1 MLTYDL
7 TAKGNKTMYAFLYES
22 MKEDILNGRLAAG
35 ERLPSK
41 RTFAQHLGVS
51 VKTVENAYEQ
61 LLLEGYIRAEE
72 KRGYY
77 VTPIQKTPSKKSSY
91 EFFATRF
98 HEDEYLA
105 DLTAN
110 NIRYDRFPYTT
121 WAKTIRETLAD
132 YDTDLLKVVPFN
144 GVERLRIAIADHLY
158 HFRGMDVSP
167 DHIVVGAGTEYLY
180 SRLLQLLGED
190 GTWKGK
196 KRQSVRFGIEN
207 PGYRKITG
215 LYDSANVDWDYVDI
229 DEKGIRVDQLTPK
242 GITAV
247 HVSPEH
253 QVPIGFAMPVDRR
266 QELLAWAGE
275 AKERYIVEDDFD
287 CEFRMVGRPI
297 PSLQSMDHSNRV
309 IYMNTFSKTM
319 VPSLRMGYMVLP
331 ERLMERYVST
341 MHFYSATVSGLE
353 QHAMAAFM
361 EKGHFDRHIRR
372 LVNDYKAQREKIC
385 RMFRES
391 ALSAISSIYEDDA
404 GTHFLWKVTT
414 PLSDV
419 EIKWAARQ
427 RGILVKCLSEY
438 CFADADRY
446 RGILVI
452 HYSDMSDEVL
462 EKVIKAF
469 EDIFLGTDE
478 NWYLSMQQM

>member
-7 TAKGNKTMYAFLYES
+7 TARGHQTMYEFLYTS
-22 MKEDILNGRLAAG
+22 MKEDILKGRLAAD
-35 ERLPSK
+35 EKLPSK
-41 RTFAQHLGVS
+41 RSLAEHLGVS
-51 VKTVENAYEQ
+51 IKTIENTYEQ

-77 VTPIQKTPSKKSSY
+77 VTPLQTTSGKKSSY
-91 EFFATRF
+91 QYFASRF
-98 HEDEYLA
+98 HEDTYLA

-110 NIRYDRFPYTT
+110 NIRYDKFPYST
-121 WAKTIRETLAD
+121 WAKTIRQTLTD

-180 SRLLQLLGED
+180 SRLLQLLD
-190 GTWKGK
+190 GTGRNEIWKRKESLDSNGPGRTDK
-196 KRQSVRFGIEN
+196 VRFAIEN

-215 LYDSANVDWDYVDI
+215 LYDSAGIPWDAVDI
-229 DEKGIRVDQLTPK
+229 DEKGIRVDQLTEK

-266 QELLAWAGE
+266 QELLAWAAE
-275 AKERYIVEDDFD
+275 EKERYIIEDDFD
-287 CEFRMVGRPI
+287 CEFRMVGKPI

-361 EKGHFDRHIRR
+361 EQGHFERHIRR
-372 LVNDYKAQREKIC
+372 LVKDYRAQRERIC
-385 RMFRES
+385 RMFRS
-391 ALSAISSIYEDDA
+391 SPLSQISQIYEDDA
-404 GTHFLWKVTT
+404 GTHFLLHVDT

-419 EIKWAARQ
+419 EIKWALRQ
-427 RGILVKCLSEY
+427 RGILVKCVSEY
-438 CFADADRY
+438 CCVDADRY

-452 HYSDMSDEVL
+452 HYSDMSDELLQKVL
-462 EKVIKAF
+462 AAMEEI
-469 EDIFLGTDE
+469 L
-478 NWYLSMQQM
+478 L